1 MSMQS
6 GASEALHETRQAKV
20 AINGTQ
26 LVYSEAG
33 REHQETILVLHGGR
47 GIGDHRSDFQAFLPL
62 AEHWHLLAYDQ
73 RGCGR
78 SALTPPFTFEQLVDD
93 LESVRLTLAGGR
105 KITLIGGSFG
115 GMIALSYALK
125 YPQGLNR
132 LILRGTAASHHHEA
146 QARENF
152 KARLHK
158 APSASLN
165 MVDKLF
171 SDQIID
177 DSELRLIWLA
187 LQPLYFE
194 TFNPDAALENTR
206 QLSLH
211 AQTHNALFADK
222 NYDLRAR
229 LTGIIQ
235 PTLVIVGSEDWICP
249 PSQSRLIASEIPNA
263 QYLEVAGANHGVHL
277 EAREQ
282 VLAAIKRFMAEQVR

>member
-6 GASEALHETRQAKV
+6 GEGETLPETHQAKAV
-20 AINGTQ
+20 INGTQ

-33 REHQETILVLHGGR
+33 RENSETIVVLHGGR
-47 GIGDHRSDFQAFLPL
+47 GIGDHRGDFQAFLPL
-62 AEHWHLLAYDQ
+62 AERWHLLAYDQ
-73 RGCGR
+73 RGCGQ
-78 SALTPPFTFEQLVDD
+78 SALTPPFTFEKLVDD
-93 LESVRLTLAGGR
+93 LESVRLGLAGGR

-115 GMIALSYALK
+115 GMIALCYALK

-146 QARENF
+146 EARENF

-158 APSASLN
+158 APSASLK

-177 DSELRLIWLA
+177 DIELRLIWLA
-187 LQPLYFE
+187 LQPLYSESFSA
-194 TFNPDAALENTR
+194 DSALENTR

-222 NYDLRAR
+222 NYDLRDR
-229 LTGIIQ
+229 LAEITQ
-235 PTLVIVGSEDWICP
+235 PALVIVGGEDWICP
-249 PSQSRLIASEIPNA
+249 PSQSRLIASKIPNA
-263 QYLEVAGANHGVHL
+263 QYLEVTGANHGVHL
-277 EAREQ
+277 EARGL
-282 VLAAIKRFMAEQVR
+282 VLEAIKRFMAEQVP